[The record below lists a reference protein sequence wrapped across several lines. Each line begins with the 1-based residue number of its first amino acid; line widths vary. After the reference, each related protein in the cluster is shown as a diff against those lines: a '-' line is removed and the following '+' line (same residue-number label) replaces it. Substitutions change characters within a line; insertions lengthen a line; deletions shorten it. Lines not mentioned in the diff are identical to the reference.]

1 MEQLE
6 LFDMGTQIAPN
17 RPNTR
22 KPFVVGKKRANRG
35 YIRHSAPLMDQLQ
48 PEIKK
53 KAWRL
58 SFSPKTQILVPY
70 NWTRKQCLE
79 YEKKYQGEDGKI
91 NHDSQSE
98 YEIFGGMATRQ

>member
-6 LFDMGTQIAPN
+6 LFHIEPIQPRAFE
-17 RPNTR
+17 R
-22 KPFVVGKKRANRG
+22 KNNVLLKKRNKRR
-35 YIRHSAPLMDQLQ
+35 ISNDNNFIDQLQ
-48 PEIKK
+48 PDIKK

-70 NWTRKQCLE
+70 NWTRQQCLE

>member
-6 LFDMGTQIAPN
+6 LFQIEPVEHKALQQKN
-17 RPNTR
+17 NTLFKTR
-22 KPFVVGKKRANRG
+22 NKSRVKNE
-35 YIRHSAPLMDQLQ
+35 SSLMKQLQ

-58 SFSPKTQILVPY
+58 SFSPKTTILVPF
-70 NWTRKQCLE
+70 NWTTQQCLE
-79 YEKKYQGEDGKI
+79 YEQKYRGEDGKI

-98 YEIFGGMATRQ
+98 YEIFGGMVCRQ